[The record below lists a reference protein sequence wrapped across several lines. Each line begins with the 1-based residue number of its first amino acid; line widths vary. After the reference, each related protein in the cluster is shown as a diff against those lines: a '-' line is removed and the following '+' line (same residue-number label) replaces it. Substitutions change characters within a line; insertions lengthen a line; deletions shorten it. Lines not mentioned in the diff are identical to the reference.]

1 MREFLDSK
9 AGILYSALSKMRI
22 VLLIVQSYVKTSG
35 FTRIKEKFL

>member
-1 MREFLDSK
+1 MRDSRDPK
-9 AGILYSALSKMRI
+9 AGILCSALPKTRI